1 MPTFDKIQSLLVSDS
16 YSSKSLLEK
25 KLAFLRAQLSILLG
39 IVGLFYIIVDSLH
52 GYFHN
57 IHIYI
62 GLFVVALF
70 VIGLNRKGFEQLS
83 NFILLA
89 TVNLV
94 VYLFAASDIN
104 HKVASGVFFVPIA
117 FCGITLYG
125 HKKRNIGFS
134 FALLSAVLLYISVYV
149 DFTLLK
155 VPDNSFPEHVFK
167 QFYLINVMVCLIIG
181 AMNIYFFLRI
191 NHYTET
197 ELIASRKKIE
207 EAYVKLDKLF
217 FVVSHDLKA
226 PLHSIKGLI
235 NISKYTDDI
244 TELKSYIKMME
255 ERATASENFIT
266 EIADYSKTTN
276 TSSIKTEINLKS
288 TVKEIVELVRF
299 GDKSEEIRFIINI
312 ADDLSITNDLLRF
325 RIVLSNLISNAIQ
338 YHHNNKKDRYIKISA
353 DVNEDQCE
361 ITVADNGTGIEKEHL
376 GKIFDMFYRAS
387 TQISGSGL
395 GLYLVKDAVNTLQ
408 GSITVESTPK
418 EGTTFHII
426 LPISSIIEQPVIHE
440 ASVAEL
446 I

>member
-83 NFILLA
+83 NFIFLA
-89 TVNLV
+89 SVNLV

-134 FALLSAVLLYISVYV
+134 FALLSAILLYISVYV

-207 EAYVKLDKLF
+207 EAYAKLDKLF

-418 EGTTFHII
+418 EGTTFHIV

>member
-1 MPTFDKIQSLLVSDS
+1 MPTFDKIQALLVSDS

-25 KLAFLRAQLSILLG
+25 KLAFLRAQLSILLAV
-39 IVGLFYIIVDSLH
+39 VGLFYIVVDSLH
-52 GYFHN
+52 GYLHN

-62 GLFVVALF
+62 GLFIVALF
-70 VIGLNRKGFEQLS
+70 VIVLNSKGFEQLS
-83 NFILLA
+83 NFILLT

-134 FALLSAVLLYISVYV
+134 FALLSAILLYISVYV

-155 VPDNSFPEHVFK
+155 VPDHSFPEHVFK

-197 ELIASRKKIE
+197 ELIVSRKKIE
-207 EAYVKLDKLF
+207 EAYKKLDKLF
-217 FVVSHDLKA
+217 FVMSHDLKA

-235 NISKYTDDI
+235 NISKYTEDI

-255 ERATASENFIT
+255 EKATASENFIT
-266 EIADYSKTTN
+266 EIADYSKATN
-276 TSSIKTEINLKS
+276 TSSLKTEINLKS
-288 TVKEIVELVRF
+288 TVDEIVELVRF

-312 ADDLSITNDLLRF
+312 ANNITLVTDLVRI

-338 YHHNNKKDRYIKISA
+338 YHHSNKKDRYIKISA
-353 DVNEDQCE
+353 SINENQCE
-361 ITVADNGTGIEKEHL
+361 IIVADNGTGIEKEHL
-376 GKIFDMFYRAS
+376 DKIFDMFYRAS
-387 TQISGSGL
+387 SQKSGSGL
-395 GLYLVKDAVNTLQ
+395 GLYLVKDAINTLQ
-408 GSITVESTPK
+408 GSITVASTPT
-418 EGTTFHII
+418 EGTSFHIV
-426 LPISSIIEQPVIHE
+426 LPINSFIQQPIISEVPVG
-440 ASVAEL
+440 EL

>member
-89 TVNLV
+89 SVNLV

-134 FALLSAVLLYISVYV
+134 FALLSAILLYISVYV

-207 EAYVKLDKLF
+207 EAYAKLDKLF

-395 GLYLVKDAVNTLQ
+395 GLYLVKDAINTLQ

-418 EGTTFHII
+418 EGTTFHIV